1 MLNPEGRVI
10 MVSGA
15 SRGIGLA
22 IARTLLA
29 KGYAVSAGA
38 RDPERVRTGL
48 DGAPGGDKLLCA
60 RYDAADRTSHEAWLG
75 ATLDRFGRLDGLVNN
90 AGTSNTFSIEEG
102 EEAELDALWAINV
115 KGPLF
120 LTRICLPH
128 LKAAGNGRVINVA
141 SLSGKRV
148 RNENIAYNMTK
159 HAVMALTHGTRRIGW
174 DHGVRAT
181 AICPS
186 FVATDL
192 TDGVTKITREEM
204 IDPKDFAEITALAL
218 ALPNT
223 AAMAEMLVNCRLED
237 TL

>member
-1 MLNPEGRVI
+1 MLKPEGRVV

-22 IARTLLA
+22 IVRKLLTA
-29 KGYAVSAGA
+29 GYSVSAGA
-38 RDPERVRTGL
+38 RDPQALAETLSDAPQERLV
-48 DGAPGGDKLLCA
+48 CA
-60 RYDAADRTSHEAWLG
+60 RYDAADRATHATWLD
-75 ATLDRFGRLDGLVNN
+75 ATLARFSRLDALVNN
-90 AGTSNTFSIEEG
+90 AGTSNTFSIEDG
-102 EEAELDALWAINV
+102 EEEDLDALWAINV

-128 LKAAGNGRVINVA
+128 LKACGSGRVINVA

-204 IDPKDFAEITALAL
+204 IDPADFAEITALAL

>member
-1 MLNPEGRVI
+1 MLDPEGRVV

-22 IARTLLA
+22 ITRKLLDT
-29 KGYAVSAGA
+29 GYSVSAGA
-38 RDPERVRTGL
+38 RNPEALAEVLG
-48 DGAPGGDKLLCA
+48 DAPGDRLLCA
-60 RYDAADRTSHEAWLG
+60 RYDAADRATHGAWLA
-75 ATLDRFGRLDGLVNN
+75 ATLARFGRLDGLVNN
-90 AGTSNTFSIEEG
+90 AGTSNTFSIESG
-102 EEAELDALWAINV
+102 EEEDLDALWTINV

-120 LTRICLPH
+120 LTRACLPH
-128 LKAAGNGRVINVA
+128 LKAAGSGRVINVA

-148 RNENIAYNMTK
+148 RNENVAYNMTK
-159 HAVMALTHGTRRIGW
+159 HALMALTHGTRRIGW

-192 TDGVTKITREEM
+192 TDGVTKIPREEM
-204 IDPKDFAEITALAL
+204 IHPDDFAEIAALAL

>member
-1 MLNPEGRVI
+1 MLSPKGRVV

-15 SRGIGLA
+15 NRGIGLA
-22 IARTLLA
+22 ITRKLLE
-29 KGYAVSAGA
+29 KGYSVSAGA
-38 RDPERVRTGL
+38 RDPQSLREAL
-48 DGAPGGDKLLCA
+48 AEAPQNRLVAC
-60 RYDAADRTSHEAWLG
+60 RYDAADRSTHQSWLDK
-75 ATLDRFGRLDGLVNN
+75 TLARFGRLDGLVNN

-102 EEAELDALWAINV
+102 EEADLDALWAINV

-120 LTRICLPH
+120 MTRICMPH
-128 LKAAGNGRVINVA
+128 LKASGSGRVINVA

-181 AICPS
+181 AVCPS

-192 TDGVTKITREEM
+192 TDGVTKVSREEM
-204 IDPKDFAEITALAL
+204 IDPADFAEITALAL

>member
-1 MLNPEGRVI
+1 VLSPNGRVI

-22 IARTLLA
+22 IARKLLE
-29 KGYAVSAGA
+29 KGYRVSAAAREPAVLEEALSGA
-38 RDPERVRTGL
+38 AADR
-48 DGAPGGDKLLCA
+48 LLCC
-60 RYDAADRTSHEAWLG
+60 RYDAADRSTHRDWLEATFG
-75 ATLDRFGRLDGLVNN
+75 RFGRLDGLVNN

-102 EEAELDALWAINV
+102 EEEELDALWAINV

-120 LTRICLPH
+120 LTRLCLPH
-128 LKAAGNGRVINVA
+128 LKACGNGRVINVS

-159 HAVMALTHGTRRIGW
+159 HALMALTHGTRRIGW

-192 TDGVTKITREEM
+192 TAGVTKVSREEM
-204 IDPKDFAEITALAL
+204 IDPDDFAEIAALAL

>member
-1 MLNPEGRVI
+1 MLKPDGRVV

-22 IARTLLA
+22 IVRKLLEA
-29 KGYAVSAGA
+29 GYSVSAGA
-38 RDPERVRTGL
+38 RDPKALASTL
-48 DGAPGGDKLLCA
+48 SDAPADRLVCA
-60 RYDAADRTSHEAWLG
+60 RYDAADRATHATWLD
-75 ATLDRFGRLDGLVNN
+75 ATLARFSRLDALVNN

-102 EEAELDALWAINV
+102 EEEDLDALWAINV

-128 LKAAGNGRVINVA
+128 LKACGSGRVINVA

-181 AICPS
+181 SICPS

-192 TDGVTKITREEM
+192 TDGVTKISREEM
-204 IDPKDFAEITALAL
+204 IDPEDFAEIAALAL

>member
-1 MLNPEGRVI
+1 MLSPDGRVI
-10 MVSGA
+10 MISGA

-22 IARTLLA
+22 IARTLLG
-29 KGYAVSAGA
+29 KGYCVSAGA
-38 RDPERVRTGL
+38 RDVEKLSVALSGPWQDR
-48 DGAPGGDKLLCA
+48 LLCC
-60 RYDAADRTSHEAWLG
+60 RYDAADRSSHQAWVDR
-75 ATLDRFGRLDGLVNN
+75 TNERFGRLDGLVNN
-90 AGTSNTFSIEEG
+90 AGTSNTFTIEEG
-102 EEAELDALWAINV
+102 EEEELDALWATNV

-120 LTRICLPH
+120 LTRLCLPY
-128 LKAAGNGRVINVA
+128 LKECGSGRVINVS

-174 DHGVRAT
+174 DHGIRAT

-192 TDGVTKITREEM
+192 TSGVTKVSREEM
-204 IDPKDFAEITALAL
+204 IDPDDFAEITALAL

>member
-1 MLNPEGRVI
+1 MLNPEGRVV

-22 IARTLLA
+22 ITRKLLD
-29 KGYAVSAGA
+29 KGYSVSAGA
-38 RDPERVRTGL
+38 RNPDALAGL
-48 DGAPGGDKLLCA
+48 LTDAPGDRFLCA
-60 RYDAADRTSHEAWLG
+60 RYDAADRATHGEWLA
-75 ATLDRFGRLDGLVNN
+75 ATLARFGRLDGLVNN
-90 AGTSNTFSIEEG
+90 AGTSNTFSIESG
-102 EEAELDALWAINV
+102 EEEDLDALWTINV

-120 LTRICLPH
+120 LTRACLPH
-128 LKAAGNGRVINVA
+128 LKAAGSGRVINVA

-148 RNENIAYNMTK
+148 RNENVAYNMTK
-159 HAVMALTHGTRRIGW
+159 HALMALTHGTRRIGW

-181 AICPS
+181 AVCPS

-192 TDGVTKITREEM
+192 TDGVTKISREEM
-204 IDPKDFAEITALAL
+204 IHPDDFAEITALAL